1 MKSIVDMMIEK
12 DCQNELLDQYQ
23 TETGKEPV
31 PEEGGHTDDFE
42 RWFVERCEE
51 AEKAG
56 CKDAEGALEYIKTKN
71 LKAFDPNLPKY
82 YILVE
87 EWLYPTE
94 SGRDFVNDYDTIE
107 EAEEAALDA
116 CGCEKY
122 NFSYACKCDPTTPS
136 LVKENGKTIGAIIT
150 DKNGTEDWWYA
161 VKIVEVE
168 HGFHI

>member
-12 DCQNELLDQYQ
+12 DYQNELLDQYQ
-23 TETGKEPV
+23 KETGKEPV

-42 RWFVERCEE
+42 RWFVEKCEE

-56 CKDAEGALEYIKTKN
+56 YKDAEGALEYIKTKN

-82 YILVE
+82 YVLVE

-94 SGRDFVNDYDTIE
+94 SGRDFVEDCDTIE
-107 EAEEAALDA
+107 EAVEIATEKCVEEV
-116 CGCEKY
+116 Y
-122 NFSYACKCDPTTPS
+122 NFAHNCKCDPTTPS
-136 LVKENGKTIGAIIT
+136 TVEEGGKAVGVIIT
-150 DKNGTEDWWYA
+150 DKNGMEDWWYA

-168 HGFHI
+168 HGFHT